1 MRTYHNKTAT
11 ATRKTQKRNKTRK
24 NLHKSPGKSG
34 NVDVFEREITV
45 RFLETIIMIKL
56 YHWKTYSYAT
66 HKATDELYSKLN
78 ENMDKFIEVLL
89 GKAGNRI
96 NLLKTNSIKL
106 MDFNSSL
113 EDVKKFKH
121 EIVKFKEYLVNLNSN
136 PFMVKMSNTDLYN
149 IRDEILSDMNQFLY
163 LLSFK

>member
-1 MRTYHNKTAT
+1 MRNYHNKTRA
-11 ATRKTQKRNKTRK
+11 RKSPNRNKSQK
-24 NLHKSPGKSG
+24 NLHKLPG
-34 NVDVFEREITV
+34 NVDAFEREITV
-45 RFLETIIMIKL
+45 RFLEMIIMIKL

-66 HKATDELYSKLN
+66 HKATDDLYSKLN

-106 MDFNSSL
+106 KDFNSST
-113 EDVKKFKH
+113 DDMKKFKH
-121 EIVKFKEYLVNLNSN
+121 EIDKFKEYLVNLNSN

-149 IRDEILSDMNQFLY
+149 IRDEILSDLNQFLY
-163 LLSFK
+163 LFTFK

>member
-1 MRTYHNKTAT
+1 MTKMSNMTKKRTMGSA
-11 ATRKTQKRNKTRK
+11 KTRK
-24 NLHKSPGKSG
+24 NMTSSKSSTLR
-34 NVDVFEREITV
+34 NFQREITV
-45 RFLETIIMIKL
+45 YFFEMLLLIKL

-66 HKATDELYSKLN
+66 HKATDELYSKFN

-96 NLLKTNSIKL
+96 NLLKTSSLKL
-106 MDFNSSL
+106 KDFNSSV
-113 EDVKKFKH
+113 DDMKKFKH
-121 EIVKFKEYLVNLNSN
+121 EIIKFKEYLVNLNSN

-149 IRDEILSDMNQFLY
+149 IRDEILADLNQFLY